1 MTEQGN
7 GNMEAYIL
15 WDFKKQSPNKH
26 KKYLR
31 WRKTGRNER
40 EEQKSKKRYIGKE
53 DDYLL
58 AFFPPS
64 PFSVSSYMDK
74 LTVFLYLY
82 RMRLYENKTNLP
94 NNRR

>member
-1 MTEQGN
+1 
-7 GNMEAYIL
+7 MEAYIL
-15 WDFKKQSPNKH
+15 WDFKEQSPNKH

-40 EEQKSKKRYIGKE
+40 EEQKSKKRYIEKE
-53 DDYLL
+53 DYLL
-58 AFFPPS
+58 AFFTLS

-82 RMRLYENKTNLP
+82 RISIYENKSP
-94 NNRR
+94 Q